1 MLNRRTLKDEPTI
14 TSTSAVH
21 NDGIKTR
28 SQLLVSSYDL
38 KTEEEDW
45 SSLSGM
51 RFVDHEE
58 MMKMLNIVIKAH
70 TKEFKYC
77 KNPEILAH
85 RQVKWGVC
93 WKYTLRCKNCTY
105 MSPVIKLYKEVDTNK
120 PGTNPG
126 APNVAVA
133 AVLHD
138 CPIGST
144 KFQELF
150 ARMNCPP
157 PSRTSMQR
165 MSHNVGKEL
174 VKLNRTDM
182 SEKLEIVKSV
192 NRERGLPENVINVTV
207 DGRYNSQTITSR
219 KKPGLN
225 ATQAFTLAIETMTER
240 KYIVA
245 SFAQNQMCW
254 KGAWLRGKGFDVNC
268 PNGHEDCT
276 ANLYRAAPVSE
287 YQMGKEIGSQL
298 ALQDILVKN
307 ATTDGDGRAAKG
319 IDDATRALH
328 PMWKVERLA
337 DYVHLGQSQFRA
349 SLRAQFSEGMFY
361 GRTKEIKK
369 EMKKAFSQD
378 VKCRSSM
385 IVGQLMEQYKR
396 NTDDVCKDLPK
407 ALQATIRNNNMPGTS
422 AKQKCEHL
430 GVNLSDSSLKFLDS
444 MDKQFTYKQEYE
456 KKPEVKRRRLTQSGE
471 KILEHREAKV
481 KSKERDVYRKGQ
493 LDPVPALLSHS
504 TYCKRKLPPAP

>member
-1 MLNRRTLKDEPTI
+1 
-14 TSTSAVH
+14 
-21 NDGIKTR
+21 
-28 SQLLVSSYDL
+28 
-38 KTEEEDW
+38 
-45 SSLSGM
+45 
-51 RFVDHEE
+51 
-58 MMKMLNIVIKAH
+58 
-70 TKEFKYC
+70 
-77 KNPEILAH
+77 
-85 RQVKWGVC
+85 
-93 WKYTLRCKNCTY
+93 
-105 MSPVIKLYKEVDTNK
+105 
-120 PGTNPG
+120 
-126 APNVAVA
+126 
-133 AVLHD
+133 
-138 CPIGST
+138 
-144 KFQELF
+144 
-150 ARMNCPP
+150 MNCPP

-298 ALQDILVKN
+298 VLQDILVKN
-307 ATTDGDGRAAKG
+307 ATLDGDGRAAKG

-337 DYVHLGQSQFRA
+337 DYVHLGQSQFRS
-349 SLRAQFSEGMFY
+349 SLRAQFNEGMFY
-361 GRTKEIKK
+361 GRTKVI
-369 EMKKAFSQD
+369 KKAFSQD

-407 ALQATIRNNNMPGTS
+407 AL
-422 AKQKCEHL
+422 
-430 GVNLSDSSLKFLDS
+430 
-444 MDKQFTYKQEYE
+444 
-456 KKPEVKRRRLTQSGE
+456 
-471 KILEHREAKV
+471 
-481 KSKERDVYRKGQ
+481 
-493 LDPVPALLSHS
+493 
-504 TYCKRKLPPAP
+504 